1 VFQIENGPFAIFG
14 EFEVNWSGLVIASG
28 SWGQSHQQRQQTENN
43 HDSSEYVSVGGI
55 KVKLHLLCNGYFYIK
70 CVKEIGLVSRY
81 RVMDGEIIL
90 DRSQGNVM
98 KLDDN
103 EQALMDEIEIEA
115 PRPRSARVLPKPT
128 VYKPTNRMAPP
139 PMESTA
145 QEDID
150 AFANPTKQ
158 TAPPMYNED
167 PVDYG
172 EMEEVEEQPYTQGD
186 YVMQEEERPS
196 PGYKSIDEEKSDL
209 VNKLSRLEKKGFAVN
224 KRLNVYSNID
234 DLRTEVKRITY
245 SIDVEKSIK
254 FSRRMLVACCTGL
267 EFLNKKYNPFE
278 IQLDG
283 WSENV
288 MESVDDYD
296 EVFEELY
303 VKYRSKVAVAPEI
316 KLIMMLGGSAMMFHL
331 TNSMFKSVM
340 PNMNDILKQNPG
352 LVQNMVDAVKNTNP
366 RGAEQPAPSSDSS
379 GQYEMKGPGVDIS
392 SLMGNI
398 MMPPAPPMSTTA
410 PEPIPAIDDDDDAIS
425 DIVEAPEEAEE
436 DGDVKEV
443 KVSTATKSK
452 RGRKK
457 KSVEINL

>member
-1 VFQIENGPFAIFG
+1 
-14 EFEVNWSGLVIASG
+14 
-28 SWGQSHQQRQQTENN
+28 
-43 HDSSEYVSVGGI
+43 
-55 KVKLHLLCNGYFYIK
+55 
-70 CVKEIGLVSRY
+70 
-81 RVMDGEIIL
+81 MDGEITL
-90 DRSQGNVM
+90 NRSVGTVM

-103 EQALMDEIEIEA
+103 EQALMDEIEIEM
-115 PRPRSARVLPKPT
+115 PRPRSVRRVPKPA
-128 VYKPTNRMAPP
+128 VYRPPQSSAPP
-139 PMESTA
+139 PSTM

-158 TAPPMYNED
+158 SAPPQHQED

-172 EMEEVEEQPYTQGD
+172 EYEEEDDEQPQYMQGD
-186 YVMQEEERPS
+186 YAMQEEERPS
-196 PGYKSIDEEKSDL
+196 PGYKSIDEEKADL
-209 VNKLSRLEKKGFAVN
+209 VNKLGRLEKKGFTVN
-224 KRLNVYSNID
+224 KRLNVYSNVD

-245 SIDVEKSIK
+245 SIDVDRSIK
-254 FSRRMLVACCTGL
+254 FSRRMLIACVTGL

-278 IQLDG
+278 IQLEG

-288 MESVDDYD
+288 MENVDDYD

-303 VKYRSKVAVAPEI
+303 VKYRTKMHVAPEV

-352 LVQNMVDAVKNTNP
+352 LVQNMVDAVKNTTP
-366 RGAEQPAPSSDSS
+366 RSAMDSS
-379 GQYEMKGPGVDIS
+379 TNESSGGERYEMKGPGVDIS

-398 MMPPAPPMSTTA
+398 MMPPVPPMSTTA
-410 PEPIPAIDDDDDAIS
+410 PEPIPSFDDDDDDAIS
-425 DIVEAPEEAEE
+425 DIVEGPADDE
-436 DGDVKEV
+436 DDSDVKEV
-443 KVSTATKSK
+443 KVSAAKGK